1 MPVPSGDCCIT
12 GHWQNKPYPYAPY
25 QGLTLGDGILRS
37 LDMENEYWWVWLGI
51 GVNLAYIFLMNVII
65 IICLAYLP
73 GESCF
78 LCGQILLATPNA
90 SHQHTKQLMCTQ
102 QIFDVAMCVENL
114 RGCVQPVVVVI
125 APCFE
130 LMDSKQKEPF
140 GRECI
145 SDAIVCIS

>member
-1 MPVPSGDCCIT
+1 MSITFRITLVVIATKHMPVLSGDCCIT

-78 LCGQILLATPNA
+78 L
-90 SHQHTKQLMCTQ
+90 
-102 QIFDVAMCVENL
+102 
-114 RGCVQPVVVVI
+114 VVN
-125 APCFE
+125 F
-130 LMDSKQKEPF
+130 S
-140 GRECI
+140 
-145 SDAIVCIS
+145 